1 LTGSAGDLG
10 GIEIAR
16 GKAAMTIGLATICS
30 NPDVVAIIMAA
41 GEGKAKA
48 SQNYLSPC
56 HSLWVLDIP
65 GTSF

>member
-1 LTGSAGDLG
+1 LG

-30 NPDVVAIIMAA
+30 NPNVVAIIMAA

-48 SQNYLSPC
+48 SRN
-56 HSLWVLDIP
+56 
-65 GTSF
+65 